1 MGIKPRKHLNPGKA
15 PNESLKRDFK
25 LNYVINFQVPPSRTG
40 MMKKEQFWATFCMW
54 EQGRQGLKSANG
66 KWGSFTAGEERIR
79 ESSARESGRRL
90 VLIWFSFK
98 SNVLLNHP
106 RERWMQLWLWVWE
119 TEEEGEDWQQDC
131 PWPETPFLLY
141 KSRDEYWAVQAQP
154 CVEEPGED
162 KPQTQD
168 RTKATESC
176 FSLSPLNWMLLH
188 KISQT
193 ILQSL
198 PFLHLPSSR
207 LDHSTAIIKEINKPT
222 SLNQCNSFYFLASI
236 FVSLKLPLPSYFSI
250 LNTPSPAPLP

>member
-25 LNYVINFQVPPSRTG
+25 LNYVINFQVPPSRTC

-54 EQGRQGLKSANG
+54 EQGCQGLKSANG

-131 PWPETPFLLY
+131 PWPETPFFALQKQRWIL
-141 KSRDEYWAVQAQP
+141 SCAGSALCRGAWRRQASNTGQ
-154 CVEEPGED
+154 D
-162 KPQTQD
+162 KGY
-168 RTKATESC
+168 RK
-176 FSLSPLNWMLLH
+176 L
-188 KISQT
+188 
-193 ILQSL
+193 LQSVT
-198 PFLHLPSSR
+198 PE
-207 LDHSTAIIKEINKPT
+207 LD
-222 SLNQCNSFYFLASI
+222 AS
-236 FVSLKLPLPSYFSI
+236 
-250 LNTPSPAPLP
+250 A